1 MAANSKTVTAPDTIS
16 PKVYWPLVVGVAL
29 TFIATFLAAVTP
41 DMLTALGA
49 FAVPMALALGAVAQ
63 NLTGYLKS
71 DRLRVIGVEATAAIL
86 PDAPVTSQVVPE
98 FVELADEDDTAGDLA
113 AEVAQLNTREG

>member
-1 MAANSKTVTAPDTIS
+1 MAANSKTVPAPDTIS